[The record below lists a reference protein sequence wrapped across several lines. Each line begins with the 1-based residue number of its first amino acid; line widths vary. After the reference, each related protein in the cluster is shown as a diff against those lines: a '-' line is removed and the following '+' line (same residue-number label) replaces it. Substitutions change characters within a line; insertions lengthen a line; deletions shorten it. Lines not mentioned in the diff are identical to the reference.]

1 MKLDIGSVAFNLN
14 VISGG
19 GTPSWGTS
27 LGQNS
32 NYNYSIPGVEDLLTS
47 MVYCKVKESSVFCPL
62 GKGGN
67 QQENY
72 SYELA
77 SLYEKVYANGKL
89 VPNAK
94 FVLLIVKK
102 LSGDFHVGRRTLK
115 YSSKMT
121 FNNEFINE
129 DCYKKICETL
139 GIGKN
144 GSWLVYSIYTKN
156 QDELHFDV
164 IIADSENTLE
174 FNNSEERKNYI
185 IKLLEK
191 NGINT
196 LEQNEVQENT
206 LMVDEPDDEIGN
218 YKKYY
223 FDNLGKYK
231 NDINLYDGIRLRN
244 EFNKEYPLERIKN
257 LSLEEYALGNS
268 NSLSYKLEFGKY
280 KSVGLSIGGGSA
292 AKHGIYKGKDGKYH
306 GVQQKIID
314 NPQEFWN
321 NFKSQLYN
329 FLVELGETNK
339 YPNLE
344 DKYPLIKNIPIVLT
358 KLCYLYYPNMFINI
372 GTKGKLV
379 DIMDRFEINDD
390 TSISSKMSF
399 EIFKYLTTN
408 IPELLN
414 DDPSWIGHTLWHYM
428 DEKEI
433 TDKSGRIVDDID
445 RINNGFNKIYYGVPG
460 CGKSYTVDKVF
471 SENEYKIFRTTF
483 HPEYTNSDFVGQII
497 PEVKDNKVEYN
508 FHPGPFTLAL
518 KYSLENKNEKVCL
531 VIEEINRGNASS
543 IFGDIFQLLDRDF
556 NGKSKYKI
564 YNGPILDYLQ
574 ENNIEMEN
582 IYIPSNMWIIAT
594 MNTSDQNV
602 FTLDT
607 AFKRRWKMEYI
618 KNVFENDDNY
628 SKKLRTTKIPK
639 TDITWERFVTN
650 INEKIADDDSIIN
663 SEDKQLGMY
672 FVTIEEVKNE
682 KEFAEKILSYLW
694 DDVAKINSE
703 DWFGNIKTYDELL
716 SSYERESIKVFN
728 KLFENYQIHIEE
740 NNNEQSDE
748 ESTI

>member
-1 MKLDIGSVAFNLN
+1 MKLDNCTVAFNLN
-14 VISGG
+14 IIDGS

-32 NYNYSIPGVEDLLTS
+32 KYNYSIPGVEDLLTS
-47 MVYCKVKESSVFCPL
+47 MVYCKIKETSVFCPL

-89 VPNAK
+89 IPSAK

-102 LSGDFHVGRRTLK
+102 IAGDYHVGRRTLK
-115 YSSKMT
+115 YSPNMT
-121 FNNEFINE
+121 YNNEFINA
-129 DCYKKICETL
+129 DCYKKIGETL
-139 GIGKN
+139 GISEN
-144 GSWLVYSIYTKN
+144 GSWLIYSLHTKN

-164 IIADSENTLE
+164 IIADSEKPLV
-174 FNNSEERKNYI
+174 FNNSDERKKYI
-185 IKLLEK
+185 MNLLEN

-196 LEQNEVQENT
+196 FEYQELEDT
-206 LMVDEPDDEIGN
+206 KIIDDELNDEIGK

-223 FDNLGKYK
+223 FNNINKFK
-231 NDINLYDGIRLRN
+231 NDINLYDGIRLRD
-244 EFNKEYPLERIKN
+244 EFNKEYPLEKIKN
-257 LSLEEYALGNS
+257 LSLEEYALGNP

-280 KSVGLSIGGGSA
+280 KGVGLSIGGGSA

-321 NFKSQLYN
+321 RFRTQLYS
-329 FLVELGETNK
+329 FLVELGETKK
-339 YPNLE
+339 YPNVE
-344 DKYPLIKNIPIVLT
+344 EKYPLIKNIPIVLT

-372 GTKGKLV
+372 GTKGMLV

-390 TSISSKMSF
+390 TTISSEMSF
-399 EIFKYLTTN
+399 DISKYLTTN
-408 IPELLN
+408 IPELLD

-428 DEKEI
+428 EEI
-433 TDKSGRIVDDID
+433 ECNDKNGKIVDDID

-460 CGKSYTVDKVF
+460 SGKSYIVNKVF
-471 SENEYKIFRTTF
+471 TENEYKVFRTTF

-497 PEVKDNKVEYN
+497 PEVKDGKVEYN
-508 FHPGPFTLAL
+508 FHPGSFTLAL
-518 KYSLENKNEKVCL
+518 KHSLENKNEKVCL
-531 VIEEINRGNASS
+531 IIEEINRGNASA
-543 IFGDIFQLLDRDF
+543 IFGDIFQLLDRDS
-556 NGKSKYKI
+556 NGKSKYQI
-564 YNGPILDYLQ
+564 YNGPISDYLSK
-574 ENNIEMEN
+574 NGIDIDN

-618 KNVFENDDNY
+618 KNVFENDDSY
-628 SKKLRTTKIPK
+628 SKQLREIKIPK
-639 TDITWERFVTN
+639 TDITWEQFVTS
-650 INEKIADDDSIIN
+650 INEKIANDCPIN

-694 DDVAKINSE
+694 DDVAKINPE
-703 DWFGNIKTYDELL
+703 DWFGDIKTYDRLL
-716 SSYERESIKVFN
+716 STYEKESVKVFN
-728 KLFENYQIHIEE
+728 NLFEKYQIHIEE
-740 NNNEQSDE
+740 NSNEQSDE
-748 ESTI
+748 KITI